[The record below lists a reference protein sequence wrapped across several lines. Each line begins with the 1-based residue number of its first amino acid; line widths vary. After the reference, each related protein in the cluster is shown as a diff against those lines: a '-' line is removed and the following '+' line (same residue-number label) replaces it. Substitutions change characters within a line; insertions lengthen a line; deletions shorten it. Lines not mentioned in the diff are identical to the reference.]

1 MQLADRFTRTDFNS
15 LDEFL
20 ENYRLHIPE
29 NFNFAYDIIDEYAE
43 KSPEQVAMIWTNE
56 QGEERIFTFKD
67 VQLYSNRCA
76 NLLTQMGIQKGDP
89 VLLLLKR
96 RYEYWFIALGLM
108 RIGAVQIPATHQLQ
122 KKDIVYRC
130 NAASAKAIIC
140 VGEDEILGHVRAA
153 VPECESLANIAAL
166 GGDHEGFLNFDA
178 MLNDASDAFDRPT
191 ESTTNNDDIMLMYF
205 TSGTTGM
212 PKMVVHDFLY
222 PLGHIPTAVFWQGLD
237 EQSVHLTVAD
247 SGWAKCGWGKFYGQW
262 IAGAI
267 NFVYDFDK
275 FNAQK
280 MLEIIS
286 KYKLTSFCAPPTIF
300 RFMIRE
306 DIGKYDLSSLRSAT
320 IAGEPLNPEVYQQFY
335 KATGVKL
342 HEGFGQSETTPILM
356 TPKWMEPV
364 PGSTGIPSPHYK
376 IRLLDSNFRDV
387 EDGEEGE
394 LCVDIAEGFPPGLFK
409 GYYRNPELTAEAFAG
424 GVYHTGDMAWR
435 DEQGCYWFVGRA
447 DDVIKSSGYRIG
459 PFEVESALI
468 EHPAVLECAI
478 TGVPHPVRGQVVKA
492 TIMLAKGYAPS
503 EELKTELQDHV
514 KRVTAPYKY
523 PRIIEFVDELPKT
536 VSGKIQRKMI
546 REKDKQQR

>member
-1 MQLADRFTRTDFNS
+1 MQLADRFTRTDFRS
-15 LDEFL
+15 LSDFL
-20 ENYRLHIPE
+20 ENYRLDVPA

-76 NLLTQMGIQKGDP
+76 NLLRQMNIQKGDP

-96 RYEYWFIALGLM
+96 RYEYWFVALGLM

-122 KKDIVYRC
+122 QKDIVYRC

-140 VGEDEILGHVRAA
+140 VGEEEILGHVRAA
-153 VPECESLANIAAL
+153 MPDCESLTGVAAL
-166 GGDHEGFLNFDA
+166 GGEHEGFLNFDA
-178 MLNDASDAFDRPT
+178 MLNDASDVFERPAK
-191 ESTTNNDDIMLMYF
+191 STSNEDIMLMYF

-222 PLGHIPTAVFWQGLD
+222 PLGHIPTAVFWQSLD
-237 EQSVHLTVAD
+237 ETSVHLTVAD

-335 KATGVKL
+335 KATGVRL

-376 IRLLDSNFRDV
+376 IRLLDSDFRDV

-394 LCVDIAEGFPPGLFK
+394 LCVDISGGFPPGLFK

-424 GVYHTGDMAWR
+424 NVYHTGDMAWR

-492 TIMLAKGYAPS
+492 TIMLAKGYMPS
-503 EELKTELQDHV
+503 DELKTELQDHV

-536 VSGKIQRKMI
+536 VSGKIQRKII
-546 REKDKQQR
+546 REKDKKQH